1 MSEQEQA
8 KTVRAGEKNRYRFN
22 VQGKQAL
29 KTSYKSKAA
38 ELEDQIFDVVTS
50 TTLQSSASYRRT

>member
-22 VQGKQAL
+22 VQGNQAS
-29 KTSYKSKAA
+29 KTSCKSKAA
-38 ELEDQIFDVVTS
+38 KLEDEIFDVVTS
-50 TTLQSSASYRRT
+50 TTLQSSASY